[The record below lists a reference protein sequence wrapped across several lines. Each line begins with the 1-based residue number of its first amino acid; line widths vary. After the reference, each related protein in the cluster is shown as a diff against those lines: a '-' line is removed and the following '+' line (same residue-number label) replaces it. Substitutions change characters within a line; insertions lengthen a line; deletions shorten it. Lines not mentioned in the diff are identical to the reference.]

1 MKKTQTS
8 ATVNFNS
15 SELDNFRIF
24 RVLMEGMGRL
34 HMQPCGFSQC
44 FTTNQMIPPFKLSLP
59 LTNQADITS
68 GVFHKAFVWQSPEI
82 RYFFSWLYYYHCFC
96 IKDAFTFNEMPGK
109 KMNSSEKTSLKKLK
123 QL

>member
-44 FTTNQMIPPFKLSLP
+44 FTTNQMIPLLSSPSHLQIKLISLQVFFTKH
-59 LTNQADITS
+59 LFGRVLKSDTFLVGCITIT
-68 GVFHKAFVWQSPEI
+68 VFV
-82 RYFFSWLYYYHCFC
+82 
-96 IKDAFTFNEMPGK
+96 
-109 KMNSSEKTSLKKLK
+109 
-123 QL
+123 